1 MDNKNNDVLFKV
13 TVEKN
18 SEYFRCASE
27 GLSAGQKSRY
37 LIYLLSFVI
46 MAEAVVLKFS
56 FDSVSSIVTLCFGLF
71 LFILTAFLTEVNRA
85 VIRKRTP
92 DWQTASPSE
101 MIFRKNVF
109 TEISAFVRSDC
120 SYKII
125 TSVKE
130 TKKAYFLYLSS
141 MQALVIPKTCIAEE
155 KQDDFLRFICTVSGN
170 ECKKIKNHSV
180 VSRVIISVIVSLLA
194 IGSLVTV
201 HFVITLANM
210 KPMTVTAILDDMVC
224 TAEVNG
230 IFECTYEDD
239 TTKQFTDGS
248 YTIEISSF
256 TEAEIKDMY
265 KLKEAPDTNQMA
277 EADTK
282 KYGDTAEF
290 GVLLNEMDYSVVDD
304 EGYYCFSVYNKINK
318 TYYIAD
324 IYIYDNLTDEEKDSV
339 LAIAESINFAEY
351 ETQE

>member
-1 MDNKNNDVLFKV
+1 MENNNNGVIFKI

-18 SEYFRCASE
+18 NEYFRCASK
-27 GLSAGQKSRY
+27 GLTSIQKSRFLVY
-37 LIYLLSFVI
+37 FLSLII
-46 MAEAVVLKFS
+46 MAE
-56 FDSVSSIVTLCFGLF
+56 SVALTATTDIKMGIIILALGIFLF
-71 LFILTAFLTEVNRA
+71 LLTAFTTERN
-85 VIRKRTP
+85 ISILKKRTP
-92 DWQTASPSE
+92 SWQTASPTDFF
-101 MIFRKNVF
+101 FRKNGF
-109 TEISAFVRSDC
+109 SESSAFTKSEC
-120 SYKII
+120 SYKMIQ
-125 TSVKE
+125 SVKE
-130 TKKAYFLYLSS
+130 TKDAYFLFIGYA
-141 MQALVIPKTCIAEE
+141 QALVIPKSCIAEE
-155 KQDDFLRFICTVSGN
+155 RQDEFRSFICSVTGN
-170 ECKKIKNHSV
+170 ECKSIKNRSV